1 MCVIDVCFTLIYTI
15 SQVLIHSC
23 LRPQVGRS
31 CLSDVFQL
39 WSSLLTAGGSNGR
52 CDEADQCGAAMP
64 SDHTLS
70 MLRVKLENG
79 LVDRRTGWC
88 DLPDVTN
95 WSTCMLLWWWQTISR
110 NGFDI
115 ILPTCIDAYSPRIQ
129 HVQTPVTIRG
139 RVARCAF
146 SWSWGLLEPFAIRW
160 LAALRA
166 CCCVVE
172 QLERHWVVCCQPAMP
187 CWRICILRRRWPKL
201 RAGHIPHWKNHEVIT
216 GYLLIIY
223 VNN

>member
-15 SQVLIHSC
+15 SGFDPFLPPASGWEELSQWCISVVEQSPHCWRVEWQMWWSGSMWC
-23 LRPQVGRS
+23 RDAFRS
-31 CLSDVFQL
+31 YIVHVFHVE
-39 WSSLLTAGGSNGR
+39 G
-52 CDEADQCGAAMP
+52 EARKRTCGP
-64 SDHTLS
+64 SDGVVWFT
-70 MLRVKLENG
+70 
-79 LVDRRTGWC
+79 WC
-88 DLPDVTN
+88 YSTT

-115 ILPTCIDAYSPRIQ
+115 ILPTCIDAYSPKIQ
-129 HVQTPVTIRG
+129 HVQTPVTIRD

-146 SWSWGLLEPFAIRW
+146 SWSWGLLEPFAIRG

-187 CWRICILRRRWPKL
+187 CWRICILRRRFDQSWGL
-201 RAGHIPHWKNHEVIT
+201 GTSHT
-216 GYLLIIY
+216 GKIKR
-223 VNN
+223 